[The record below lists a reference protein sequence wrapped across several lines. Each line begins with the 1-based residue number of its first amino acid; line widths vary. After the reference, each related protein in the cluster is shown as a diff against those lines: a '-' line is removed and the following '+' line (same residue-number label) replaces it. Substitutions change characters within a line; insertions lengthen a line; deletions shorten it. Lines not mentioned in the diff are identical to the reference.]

1 MSDLVLEVKNLS
13 VGYLTKTG
21 LLKAVEDVSFGVNEG
36 DVIGI
41 VGESGSG
48 KSSLANGVLKLL
60 KPPAISKGEVVYEGK
75 NILDLSDQELR
86 EIRWKKMSY
95 IPQGSMNSL
104 NPVMRVKDQ
113 FLGIIRSHL
122 GASSDGEI
130 LDRIRGS
137 LEKVRLDS
145 DTVLS
150 AYPHELSGGM
160 KQRVII
166 AMATCLKPRLILAD
180 EPTTALD
187 VVTQKEIIN
196 MLKQLKK
203 EMNLTLIMISHDVSI
218 LAEVCNHL
226 LIMYAGRIVEAG
238 PTKDILTS
246 PKHPYT
252 MGLVAS
258 IPKLVGEK
266 KMLSI
271 PGEPPNLINPPLGC
285 VFHPRCKFRMD
296 ICEVKEPV
304 LSLLESGR
312 QVRCFLY
319 GHGSESDA

>member
-1 MSDLVLEVKNLS
+1 MSGLVLEVKNFS
-13 VGYLTKTG
+13 VGYLTNAG
-21 LLKAVEDVSFGVNEG
+21 LLRAVEDVSFGVSGG
-36 DVIGI
+36 DVVGI

-60 KPPAISKGEVVYEGK
+60 KPPAISRGEVLYEGR
-75 NILDLSDQELR
+75 NILNLSDQELR

-95 IPQGSMNSL
+95 VPQGSMNSL
-104 NPVMRVKDQ
+104 NPVMRVRDQ

-122 GASSDGEI
+122 GEASDGEI
-130 LDRIRGS
+130 LERMRGS
-137 LEKVRLDS
+137 LEKVRLDP
-145 DTVLS
+145 DTVLN

-166 AMATCLKPRLILAD
+166 AMATCLKPKVILAD

-218 LAEVCNHL
+218 LAEVCNYL
-226 LIMYAGRIVEAG
+226 FIMYAGRIVESG
-238 PTKDILTS
+238 RTKDILIS

-266 KMLSI
+266 RMLSI
-271 PGEPPNLINPPLGC
+271 PGEPPNLINPPSGC
-285 VFHPRCKFRMD
+285 VFHPRCRFKMD
-296 ICEVKEPV
+296 VCEVKEPTLSV
-304 LSLLESGR
+304 LDDEHR
-312 QVRCFLY
+312 VRCFLY
-319 GHGSESDA
+319 E